1 MIFAILL
8 FAISLNE
15 STEKR
20 IFSNEITYPFYS
32 NRTSESVQCSSDLC
46 NNDESFYENSVTK
59 FDHHDE
65 NVTCYTC
72 TGQRDSDP
80 DSCRMPDESTP
91 TCEAGLTGRSTSQFI
106 WAARRALIRVI
117 IA

>member
-1 MIFAILL
+1 MKLGDHDLRDFIFKIR
-8 FAISLNE
+8 FNG
-15 STEKR
+15 STDKR

-46 NNDESFYENSVTK
+46 NNDESFYENSVSN

-65 NVTCYTC
+65 NITCYTC

-80 DSCRMPDESTP
+80 DSCRMPNESTP
-91 TCEAGLTGRSTSQFI
+91 TCQAGAHRTVKSSVDKGGPASPG
-106 WAARRALIRVI
+106 
-117 IA
+117 